1 MRDLL
6 NQGRHAE
13 LLHRTEEPVA
23 RSKSQF
29 RGGEAL
35 NMMFDMARFGAEAW
49 MVVGLRMARL
59 AAGGPLAAREAQR
72 MVTEK
77 AAAAVEAQAS
87 TSAALMSGASAKTLR
102 RKATSGYRRRV
113 KANRRRL
120 ARRTPS

>member
-1 MRDLL
+1 MRALL
-6 NQGRHAE
+6 NQTCHAG
-13 LLHRTEEPVA
+13 LLHRTEECMA

-29 RGGEAL
+29 RAGGAL
-35 NMMFDMARFGAEAW
+35 NLMFDMARFGAEAW

-77 AAAAVEAQAS
+77 AAAAVEAQAA
-87 TSAALMSGASAKTLR
+87 TGAALMSGASAKTLQ
-102 RKATSGYRRRV
+102 RKAMSGYRRRV

-120 ARRTPS
+120 ARRAPS